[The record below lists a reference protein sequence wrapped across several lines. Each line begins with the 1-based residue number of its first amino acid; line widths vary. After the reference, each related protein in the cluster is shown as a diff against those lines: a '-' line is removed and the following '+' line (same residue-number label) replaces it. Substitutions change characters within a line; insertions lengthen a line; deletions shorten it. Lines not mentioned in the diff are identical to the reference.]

1 MTNKKRDWKRIKGF
15 RDPLARVPVIYRGAY
30 EDDAGNVVAECLVVH
45 GKRKFCFWCSQPL
58 QEATVWKK
66 VHGMLVDDRVFPE
79 LPRGFEKLRP
89 LRQPGKTVSHQ
100 AKRTAFA
107 VLREVRSKE
116 HFRRTHPSLFP
127 ED

>member
-1 MTNKKRDWKRIKGF
+1 MYKGRPVKGF
-15 RDPLARVPVIYRGAY
+15 RDPPPPIPVIYRGTH
-30 EDDAGNVVAECLVVH
+30 EDAEGNLVAECLVVH

-58 QEATVWKK
+58 GEKTAWSE
-66 VHGMLVDDRVFPE
+66 VHGMVVDDRILPE

-89 LRQPGKTVSHQ
+89 LRKPGKFVSYQ
-100 AKRTAFA
+100 AKRAAFA

-127 ED
+127 EA